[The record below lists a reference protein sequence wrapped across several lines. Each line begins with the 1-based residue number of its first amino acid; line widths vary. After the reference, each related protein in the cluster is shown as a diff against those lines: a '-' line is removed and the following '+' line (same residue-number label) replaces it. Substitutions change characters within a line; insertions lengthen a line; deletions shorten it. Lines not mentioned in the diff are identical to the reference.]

1 MSTYLL
7 IHGAWHGGW
16 CWHKVAPLLEAHGH
30 SVIAPDLPGHGEDQT
45 PTATVTLERYVN
57 RVCEIATSQ
66 TEPVILLGHS
76 MGGAVIT
83 QAAESCPDAIS
94 TLVYMCAF
102 LPRSGESLMTWAQQ
116 DPESLVNTNLVP
128 KGEGVFDMNPEAIH
142 DAFYDQCS
150 QEDEEFAKSHL
161 VLQAGQPF
169 GAPMA
174 TTAERWGNIP
184 RFYVE
189 CLRDRA
195 LTLRAQRAMQQQSPC
210 RESFAI
216 DTDHSPF
223 FSAPKQLVDILLHI
237 GGSLTPRVSAANS

>member
-1 MSTYLL
+1 M
-7 IHGAWHGGW
+7 
-16 CWHKVAPLLEAHGH
+16 KEP
-30 SVIAPDLPGHGEDQT
+30 SVQFSGEDRSRWDGT
-45 PTATVTLERYVN
+45 SEWVPLMTLERYVN

-102 LPRSGESLMTWAQQ
+102 LPRNGESLMTWAQQ

-128 KGEGVFDMNPEAIH
+128 KGKGVFDMNPEAIH

-161 VLQAGQPF
+161 VLQ
-169 GAPMA
+169 
-174 TTAERWGNIP
+174 
-184 RFYVE
+184 
-189 CLRDRA
+189 
-195 LTLRAQRAMQQQSPC
+195 
-210 RESFAI
+210 
-216 DTDHSPF
+216 
-223 FSAPKQLVDILLHI
+223 
-237 GGSLTPRVSAANS
+237 